1 MYMKVAPTWHKPSE
15 AYVLQGCIKNYSLVK
30 LYNKALNNGHE
41 IKILNCTFFSYYIS
55 L

>member
-1 MYMKVAPTWHKPSE
+1 MEKKCNKEFAPTWHKPSE

-41 IKILNCTFFSYYIS
+41 IKILAAP
-55 L
+55 